1 MADGGGS
8 GGGED
13 EEDPPPPTGD
23 GEEVRSGMGRK
34 REIHGR
40 AGKGES
46 GGDGSRPK
54 IAPYTTAH
62 RATRL
67 QYRMPNCCEFRI
79 VTASQPFRR
88 PRGQLARSGR
98 RRICSH
104 NLKK

>member
-79 VTASQPFRR
+79 QPASLFGGREDSS
-88 PRGQLARSGR
+88 LARAAVAFA
-98 RRICSH
+98 RII
-104 NLKK
+104 